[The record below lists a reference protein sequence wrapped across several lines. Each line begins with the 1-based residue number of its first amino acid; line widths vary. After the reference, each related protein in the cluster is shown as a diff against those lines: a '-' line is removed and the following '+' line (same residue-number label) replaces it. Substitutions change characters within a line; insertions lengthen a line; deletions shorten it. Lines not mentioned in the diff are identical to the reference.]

1 MKYNKLILL
10 LCLFA
15 GCRFHTEEELA
26 NIRNARAAEKQAKQK
41 KIDSVIGSTII
52 SIEDSSTLLK
62 ITLSD
67 GRVIIVKNYKF
78 YHSTDVSDLKISKRN

>member
-1 MKYNKLILL
+1 MKYNILILL
-10 LCLFA
+10 FCFFA

-26 NIRNARAAEKQAKQK
+26 NIRNAQAAQEQAKQK
-41 KIDSVIGSTII
+41 KLGSVIGSTIA
-52 SIEDSSTLLK
+52 SIEDDSKTLK

-78 YHSTDVSDLKISKRN
+78 YHSFDVKD

>member
-41 KIDSVIGSTII
+41 KLDSVIGSTIT
-52 SIEDSSTLLK
+52 SIEDSSKLMK

-67 GRVIIVKNYKF
+67 GRVIIVQSYKF
-78 YHSTDVSDLKISKRN
+78 YHNTDVKDIENK

>member
-41 KIDSVIGSTII
+41 KLDSVIGSTIT
-52 SIEDSSTLLK
+52 SIEDSSTVLK

-78 YHSTDVSDLKISKRN
+78 HHSTDVEDNENAVEN